1 MKKVVEFKQ
10 QQPERPK
17 DDIKEKVNKKRLTV
31 IIMVVLLVLALA
43 ITAAAYISNKEFRN
57 FMDKYIFKKSI
68 TDENVAVI
76 DIDYD
81 SNTNIIPYGRYIC
94 ILAENNLEQYN
105 SNGKKEQEV
114 KIEINNPVYDVNG
127 RYLVIGE
134 KGSQKLYLISGTQI
148 IWEKNVDGNLSKVTV
163 NRSGYVSTIITGTS
177 YKSVIATYDD
187 KGNELFKSY
196 LSNTIAV
203 DACISQDNNYL
214 GYAEISTAG
223 TVIQSNVKIISM
235 KEAAEKNTEPVYN
248 YVAPQNSLIL
258 RIKYQEKNRLVCVY
272 DDSIHMIESNVD
284 VKLMDLQEDKK
295 ITFGDS
301 KLTNFVYRMVEEST
315 GPFSANTN
323 VEMYNITNQKESTY
337 MIEGVAKSVASYDNI
352 IAINLG
358 SEVDFINTN
367 GWLVK
372 RYTSRQE
379 IRNIVICDGIAG
391 IIYRDKIELINL

>member
-1 MKKVVEFKQ
+1 MKKVVEFE
-10 QQPERPK
+10 QQPESQ
-17 DDIKEKVNKKRLTV
+17 EKKSKKKLNKKKMIIIIAIAVVILILTIVAV
-31 IIMVVLLVLALA
+31 IYAF
-43 ITAAAYISNKEFRN
+43 NREFRN
-57 FMDKYIFKKSI
+57 FMDRHILRKDL

-76 DIDYD
+76 EFDYD

-105 SNGKKEQEV
+105 SSGKKEQEV
-114 KIEINNPVYDVNG
+114 KIEINNPVYDTNG

-177 YKSVIATYDD
+177 YKSVIVTYDD

-196 LSNTIAV
+196 LSNTTAV
-203 DACISQDNNYL
+203 DACISQDNSYL
-214 GYAEISTAG
+214 GYAEINTSG

-235 KEAAEKNTEPVYN
+235 KEAAEKNTEPVFN
-248 YVAPQNSLIL
+248 YTAPQNSLIL
-258 RIKYQEKNRLVCVY
+258 RMKYQEKNRLICVY

-301 KLTNFVYRMVEEST
+301 KLTNYIYRMIEEST
-315 GPFSANTN
+315 GPFTANTK
-323 VEMYNITNQKESTY
+323 VEMQNITNQKESSY
-337 MIEGVAKSVASYDNI
+337 LVEGVAKSVASYDNI

>member
-1 MKKVVEFKQ
+1 
-10 QQPERPK
+10 
-17 DDIKEKVNKKRLTV
+17 
-31 IIMVVLLVLALA
+31 
-43 ITAAAYISNKEFRN
+43 
-57 FMDKYIFKKSI
+57 
-68 TDENVAVI
+68 
-76 DIDYD
+76 
-81 SNTNIIPYGRYIC
+81 
-94 ILAENNLEQYN
+94 
-105 SNGKKEQEV
+105 
-114 KIEINNPVYDVNG
+114 
-127 RYLVIGE
+127 
-134 KGSQKLYLISGTQI
+134 
-148 IWEKNVDGNLSKVTV
+148 
-163 NRSGYVSTIITGTS
+163 
-177 YKSVIATYDD
+177 
-187 KGNELFKSY
+187 
-196 LSNTIAV
+196 
-203 DACISQDNNYL
+203 
-214 GYAEISTAG
+214 
-223 TVIQSNVKIISM
+223 M

-337 MIEGVAKSVASYDNI
+337 MVEGVAKSVASYDNI

>member
-10 QQPERPK
+10 PQDKKIE
-17 DDIKEKVNKKRLTV
+17 ENKKKKIDKKKLV
-31 IIMVVLLVLALA
+31 IIIA
-43 ITAAAYISNKEFRN
+43 ITILILTFIIIAALYAANKNFRN
-57 FMDKYIFKKSI
+57 FMDKHILRKDI
-68 TDENVAVI
+68 TNENVAVI

-105 SNGKKEQEV
+105 SSGKKEQEV

-134 KGSQKLYLISGTQI
+134 KDSQKLYLISGTHI
-148 IWEKNVDGNLSKVTV
+148 IWEKKVDGNLSKVTV
-163 NRSGYVSTIITGTS
+163 NRSGYVTTIISGTS
-177 YKSVIATYDD
+177 YKSVIVTYDD

-196 LSNTIAV
+196 LSNTTAV
-203 DACISQDNNYL
+203 DARISQDNNYL
-214 GYAEISTAG
+214 GYAEINTSG
-223 TVIQSNVKIISM
+223 TVIQSNVKIISI
-235 KEAAEKNTEPVYN
+235 KEATEKNTEPVFN
-248 YVAPQNSLIL
+248 YTAPQNSLIL
-258 RIKYQEKNRLVCVY
+258 RLKYQEKNRLVCVY

-284 VKLMDLQEDKK
+284 VKLIDLQENKK
-295 ITFGDS
+295 ITFGGAQ
-301 KLTNFVYRMVEEST
+301 LTNCVYRMVEEST
-315 GPFSANTN
+315 GPFTANTN
-323 VEMYNITNQKESTY
+323 VEMYNIATQKETTY
-337 MIEGVAKSVASYDNI
+337 LVEGVVKSVANYDNI
-352 IAINLG
+352 MAMNLG

-367 GWLVK
+367 GWLMK

>member
-1 MKKVVEFKQ
+1 MKKVVEFKKS
-10 QQPERPK
+10 QPEET
-17 DDIKEKVNKKRLTV
+17 KEKGKKKLNKKRLILIIAIV
-31 IIMVVLLVLALA
+31 ILITIIA
-43 ITAAAYISNKEFRN
+43 ICVAFYSSNKGFRS
-57 FMDKYIFKKSI
+57 FMDKYILRKDI

-105 SNGKKEQEV
+105 ASGKKEQEV
-114 KIEINNPVYDVNG
+114 KIEINHPIYDVNG

-134 KGSQKLYLISGTQI
+134 KGSQKLYLISGNQI
-148 IWEKNVDGNLSKVTV
+148 IWEKNIDGNLTKVTV
-163 NRSGYVSTIITGTS
+163 NRSGYVSTIVSGTS
-177 YKSVIATYDD
+177 YKSVIVTYDD

-196 LSNTIAV
+196 LSNTTAV

-214 GYAEISTAG
+214 GYAEISTSG

-235 KEAAEKNTEPVYN
+235 KEAAEKNTEPVFN
-248 YVAPQNSLIL
+248 YAAPQNNLIL
-258 RIKYQEKNRLVCVY
+258 RLKYQDKNRLICVY
-272 DDSIHMIESNVD
+272 DDSIHMVESNID

-295 ITFGDS
+295 VTFGDI
-301 KLTNFVYRMVEEST
+301 KLNNYVYRMVEQST
-315 GPFSANTN
+315 GPFTADTQ
-323 VEMYNITNQKESTY
+323 VEMYNIATQKENNYTV
-337 MIEGVAKSVASYDNI
+337 EGVAKSVASYDNI